1 MTTNFRL
8 SHRVAILTKFL
19 GPTNFRGSRVVAYTG
34 TKLRLTVDWDHA
46 LDIDENHARAA
57 KMLADKLGWHG
68 EWIGGGTE
76 CGQVF
81 VNVKPE

>member
-8 SHRVAILTKFL
+8 SHRVAISTKFL
-19 GPTNFRGSRVVAYTG
+19 GPTNSRGSRVVAFTD
-34 TKLRLTVDWDHA
+34 THLRLTVDWDHT

-57 KMLADKLGWHG
+57 KALADKMEWAG
-68 EWIGGGTE
+68 EWVGGGTE